1 MKQHT
6 KKGNQFSMLHGTEK
20 KNWEL
25 IEQLYN
31 KCTTKQRTNA
41 FLLQVIW
48 LKCMWEKSIPEP
60 KLKWISKYA
69 DHHFA
74 TTQFILNAWTLLIF
88 WLRVN
93 LCVCVLVLHAF
104 RKITSHFLT
113 CRWMFDKDLCTF
125 LWCWRWCYLYSSMV
139 EFYKRGELPMS
150 ATSVNEH
157 KPHWISYRSHAS

>member
-6 KKGNQFSMLHGTEK
+6 KKGNQFSMLHGTGRK

-25 IEQLYN
+25 IEQLY

-93 LCVCVLVLHAF
+93 LCVCVWLFFTRFAKLQAIFLHVDGCSIRIF
-104 RKITSHFLT
+104 VHFFCGADADAIYT
-113 CRWMFDKDLCTF
+113 AACQ
-125 LWCWRWCYLYSSMV
+125 SSINV
-139 EFYKRGELPMS
+139 VSCQCQRLQLMS
-150 ATSVNEH
+150 TNHTE
-157 KPHWISYRSHAS
+157 